1 MKRLFFRPGRCCS
14 PQFLLCFPYTP
25 AFSSSNFLSSLT
37 PPSLSSCFPIL
48 SDSYRSAHPLNKNEA
63 TELQKGK
70 KTGKESGRMTG
81 GGRQQWRNQA
91 GRLRGMKATTGK
103 SVFSGLVE
111 RWPSLRGTWT
121 TSSPQ
126 CSRYQSVLRSDL
138 HHSSR
143 LQTQDFFFFLQ
154 TEDGSGFLSFS
165 FPTSVFCLSH

>member
-1 MKRLFFRPGRCCS
+1 
-14 PQFLLCFPYTP
+14 
-25 AFSSSNFLSSLT
+25 
-37 PPSLSSCFPIL
+37 
-48 SDSYRSAHPLNKNEA
+48 
-63 TELQKGK
+63 
-70 KTGKESGRMTG
+70 MTG

-126 CSRYQSVLRSDL
+126 CSRYQSVLQSDL

-143 LQTQDFFFFLQ
+143 LQTQDFYFLCRRK
-154 TEDGSGFLSFS
+154 TEVAFCLFHFLHLSSVLHINLFLSTTYAHS
-165 FPTSVFCLSH
+165 PSVIVCVCVCSHPPAQNKWHQTGLIRSG